1 MIRSGKY
8 AVPTALM
15 LGATLLSTAAFA
27 EGLPSKAQESTSQVP
42 ASTDANTNTAIPDS
56 ASLLGIPLSL
66 TELDKHRGGQDTVV
80 NDMKLNG
87 VVTNNSAFNL
97 TTGTNSVSQG
107 AFANASGLPL
117 VIQNSGNNV
126 LIQSATILNVQ
137 IK

>member
-56 ASLLGIPLSL
+56 ASLLGKPLSL

>member
-27 EGLPSKAQESTSQVP
+27 EGLPSKAQESTSQAP

-56 ASLLGIPLSL
+56 ASLLGKPLSL

>member
-8 AVPTALM
+8 AVTTALT
-15 LGATLLSTAAFA
+15 LGAILLSPAAFA